1 LEDARPITRLGCV
14 DVPARVDRERYFR
27 ELTYCELSALFAGP
41 QKPST
46 FAKWS
51 EVAPPHTLGLVAPFP
66 LTHRKAPAASGSAT
80 LWKHDPTTGD
90 FRDAPL
96 ARTALADLIA
106 AVKQTQAACVV
117 FRSADNFS
125 ASAANRDALTRFFA
139 EVAPEET
146 IGCER
151 VWVPGGLWDVRT
163 AVKLATELGVTCA
176 FDPLVRDPNDPP
188 EIHYGFEAKS
198 LYLRIESARAGLI
211 RNEKLEDLVALIEHY
226 EELPVTVAFASPERW
241 QDARNLK
248 KLLTD

>member
-1 LEDARPITRLGCV
+1 M
-14 DVPARVDRERYFR
+14 PARVDRERYFR
-27 ELTYCELSALFAGP
+27 ELTYCELSAMFVGP

-46 FAKWS
+46 FAKWA
-51 EVAPPHTLGLVAPFP
+51 EVAPAGTLGLVAPFP
-66 LTHRKAPAASGSAT
+66 ITHRKAPASPKPWPSDAKS
-80 LWKHDPTTGD
+80 GD

-96 ARTALADLIA
+96 ARAALTELIA
-106 AVKQTQAACVV
+106 AVKQTSATCVV

-125 ASAANRDALTRFFA
+125 ASAANRDQLKQFFS

-151 VWVPGGLWDVRT
+151 VWVPGGLWDLRT
-163 AVKLATELGVTCA
+163 AVKFATELGVTCA

-188 EIHYGFEAKS
+188 EIHYGLEATA

-241 QDARNLK
+241 ADARNLK
-248 KLLTD
+248 KLLSD

>member
-1 LEDARPITRLGCV
+1 MEDARPITRIGCV

-27 ELTYCELSALFAGP
+27 ELTYCELSALFGGP

-46 FAKWS
+46 FAKWA
-51 EVAPPHTLGLVAPFP
+51 EVAPPKTLGLVAPFP
-66 LTHRKAPAASGSAT
+66 ITHRKAPPAAGAAT
-80 LWKHDPTTGD
+80 AWQHDATTGD
-90 FRDAPL
+90 FRDSPL
-96 ARTALADLIA
+96 ARAALSELIA
-106 AVKQTQAACVV
+106 AVAQTHATCVV

-125 ASAANRDALTRFFA
+125 ASAANRDQLTKFFA

-146 IGCER
+146 LGCER
-151 VWVPGGLWDVRT
+151 VWVPGGLWDLRT
-163 AVKLATELGVTCA
+163 AVKFATELGVTCA

-188 EIHYGFEAKS
+188 EIHYGLEAKS

-241 QDARNLK
+241 PDARNLK

>member
-1 LEDARPITRLGCV
+1 M
-14 DVPARVDRERYFR
+14 PARIDRARYFR
-27 ELTYCELSALFAGP
+27 ELTYCELSALFGGP

-46 FAKWS
+46 FAKWA
-51 EVAPPHTLGLVAPFP
+51 EVAPPQSLGLVAPFP
-66 LTHRKAPAASGSAT
+66 ITHRKAPPLGGAATA
-80 LWKHDPTTGD
+80 WPHDAATGD

-96 ARTALADLIA
+96 ARAALAELIT

-117 FRSADNFS
+117 FRSAENFS
-125 ASAANRDALTRFFA
+125 ASAANRDQLKQFFA
-139 EVAPEET
+139 ELAPEQV

-151 VWVPGGLWDVRT
+151 IWVPGGLWDLRT
-163 AVKLATELGVTCA
+163 AVKLAAELGVTCA

-188 EIHYGFEAKS
+188 EIHYGLEATS
-198 LYLRIESARAGLI
+198 LYLRIESPRAGLI